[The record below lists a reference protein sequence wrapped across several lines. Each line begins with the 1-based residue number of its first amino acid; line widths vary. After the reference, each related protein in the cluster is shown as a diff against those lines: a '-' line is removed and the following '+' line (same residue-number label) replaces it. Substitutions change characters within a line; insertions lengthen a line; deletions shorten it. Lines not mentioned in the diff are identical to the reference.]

1 MVQTS
6 VPRRYTGAV
15 RTVPSS
21 DGWKS
26 TLKEFKLT
34 PDQLERYKAG
44 EKIEDILKGEKEV
57 KRTTENYLALKSQG
71 LPDTKIYM
79 DLGFKSISE
88 LTQWKKENLSPEEI
102 EQLRMNTLLAK
113 RNGTANKADLSA
125 QTSSESKTTKNE
137 LQGENKEK
145 THEIKQVNIDW
156 KAKYGELS
164 KLHEKV
170 IRDAEDI
177 EENLKLEINKLSRE
191 VIHAHKLVT
200 EKDERLKDSLQ
211 EHLRKDELISKL
223 QKQLEQSVTLYE
235 TAMLDKEQLHKENV
249 AYENNIQSLIRQK
262 DQLQNRC
269 DRYQTE
275 YIELEEEVAGLRRFA
290 FSKLKKD
297 VFPA

>member
-15 RTVPSS
+15 RTIPSS

-26 TLKEFKLT
+26 TLTEFKLT
-34 PDQLERYKAG
+34 PEQLERYKAG

-71 LPDTKIYM
+71 FPDTKIYK

-88 LTQWKKENLSPEEI
+88 LTQWKKEHLSPEEV
-102 EQLRMNTLLAK
+102 EELRMNTLLAK

-125 QTSSESKTTKNE
+125 QTSSESKTTKND
-137 LQGENKEK
+137 LQGENEEILKEL
-145 THEIKQVNIDW
+145 DR
-156 KAKYGELS
+156 L
-164 KLHEKV
+164 
-170 IRDAEDI
+170 R
-177 EENLKLEINKLSRE
+177 RE
-191 VIHAHKLVT
+191 VIDAHKLVT

-211 EHLRKDELISKL
+211 EHLRKDELINKL

-249 AYENNIQSLIRQK
+249 AYENNVQTLIRQR
-262 DQLQNRC
+262 DQLQKRC

-275 YIELEEEVAGLRRFA
+275 FIELEEEVNGLRRFA
-290 FSKLKKD
+290 LTKLKKD
-297 VFPA
+297 VYPA

>member
-1 MVQTS
+1 MVLTKE
-6 VPRRYTGAV
+6 RYLEIKK
-15 RTVPSS
+15 
-21 DGWKS
+21 DGIADAKII
-26 TLKEFKLT
+26 KEF
-34 PDQLERYKAG
+34 
-44 EKIEDILKGEKEV
+44 
-57 KRTTENYLALKSQG
+57 
-71 LPDTKIYM
+71 
-79 DLGFKSISE
+79 GFKHIGE
-88 LTQWKKENLSPEEI
+88 LTAWKKEHLTPEEV

-113 RNGTANKADLSA
+113 RNGTVNKSVLSDLNVG
-125 QTSSESKTTKNE
+125 ESKTTKND

-145 THEIKQVNIDW
+145 THELKQINIDW
-156 KAKYGELS
+156 KAKYEELS
-164 KLHEKV
+164 ELHEKV
-170 IRDAEDI
+170 IYDAEEI
-177 EENLKLEINKLSRE
+177 EGNLKSEIDKLSRE

-211 EHLRKDELISKL
+211 EHLRKDEQISKL

-249 AYENNIQSLIRQK
+249 AYENNVQTLIRQH
-262 DQLQNRC
+262 DQLQKRC

>member
-15 RTVPSS
+15 RTIPSS

-44 EKIEDILKGEKEV
+44 ESIESILKGENKMVLTKE
-57 KRTTENYLALKSQG
+57 RYLEIKKDGIA
-71 LPDTKIYM
+71 DAKIIKEF
-79 DLGFKSISE
+79 GFKHVGE
-88 LTQWKKENLSPEEI
+88 LTAWKKEHLTPEEI

-113 RNGTANKADLSA
+113 RNGTANKADLSV
-125 QTSSESKTTKNE
+125 QTSNECKTTKNVLE
-137 LQGENKEK
+137 GENEEILKEL
-145 THEIKQVNIDW
+145 DR
-156 KAKYGELS
+156 L
-164 KLHEKV
+164 
-170 IRDAEDI
+170 R
-177 EENLKLEINKLSRE
+177 RE
-191 VIHAHKLVT
+191 VIDAHKLVT

-249 AYENNIQSLIRQK
+249 AYENNIQSLIRQR
-262 DQLQNRC
+262 DQLQKRC

-275 YIELEEEVAGLRRFA
+275 FIELEEEVNGLRRFA
-290 FSKLKKD
+290 LTKLKKD
-297 VFPA
+297 VYPA